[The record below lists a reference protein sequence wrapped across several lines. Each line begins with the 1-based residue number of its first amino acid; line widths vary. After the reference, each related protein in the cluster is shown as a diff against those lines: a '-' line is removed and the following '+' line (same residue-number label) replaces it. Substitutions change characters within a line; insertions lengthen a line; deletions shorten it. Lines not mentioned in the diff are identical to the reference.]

1 MKKKGEEL
9 IVIHKKTFFLIVLSI
24 AIIGVL
30 VGYTIGY
37 ITVPAKEVYVQKT
50 IEPEKTV
57 LPSTLES
64 QLAKK
69 QDNTVQQNQTESSEK
84 ELEKENVK
92 IIKEVEAKEKNEV
105 KENKELAKTSKVE
118 KHSSKKLTYRKTM
131 YAVQIGA
138 FNEMENAKALIG
150 KLKEAGINAQLVK
163 ENLYKIRTD
172 YYRRFTDAQKI
183 SEILKSKGFENFIIK
198 ISKTSKGG

>member
-57 LPSTLES
+57 LPSTFES

-69 QDNTVQQNQTESSEK
+69 QDNTIQQNQPESSEK
-84 ELEKENVK
+84 ESEKENVK
-92 IIKEVEAKEKNEV
+92 IIKEVEAMEKSEV
-105 KENKELAKTSKVE
+105 KENKELPKTSKVE
-118 KHSSKKLTYRKTM
+118 KHISKKLTYRKAM
-131 YAVQIGA
+131 YTLQIGA
-138 FNEMENAKALIG
+138 FNEIENAEILMK

-163 ENLYKIRTD
+163 ENLYKIRTG
-172 YYRRFTDAQKI
+172 YYRRFTDAQKA

-198 ISKTSKGG
+198 ISKHSKGG